1 MLYLPA
7 YVFGFEME
15 VGATAWV
22 LHGLHYCTLLG
33 PFMSGEVASV
43 SQVNSPESSSLEPEG
58 GDAGEGIGEFLC
70 ELTH

>member
-7 YVFGFEME
+7 YVFGFELE

-22 LHGLHYCTLLG
+22 LHGLHSCTLLR

-43 SQVNSPESSSLEPEG
+43 GRVNGPESRKPGPEG
-58 GDAGEGIGEFLC
+58 GGAGEGIGECFC
-70 ELTH
+70 ELIH

>member
-1 MLYLPA
+1 
-7 YVFGFEME
+7 
-15 VGATAWV
+15 
-22 LHGLHYCTLLG
+22 
-33 PFMSGEVASV
+33 MSGEVASI